1 MKRAR
6 LDLSLRRATVL
17 LLVAALAGLFG
28 SAVFGLS
35 REPAG
40 LTAQVAARLS
50 ESGVEHAVTAVLLN
64 FRGYDTWLELGVLLL
79 ALTGCLGV
87 LQRRDLT
94 GAEPPENPSELLTAL
109 VRLLVPVMVLVA
121 GYLLWL
127 GKAAAGGAFQAGV
140 VLAAAWV
147 LMWYGGRRGLASLS
161 PALWRTLAVAGLLG
175 FLAVALIT
183 LAIEGVMLGLPT
195 HLAGAIILAL
205 ELLAT
210 VSIGVTLAA
219 LIIAPQ
225 SGAPKPA
232 ENG

>member
-6 LDLSLRRATVL
+6 LHLSLRRAVVL
-17 LLVAALAGLFG
+17 VLVTALAGMLG
-28 SAVFGLS
+28 HAVLGLP

-40 LTAQVAARLS
+40 LTTEVAARLA
-50 ESGVEHAVTAVLLN
+50 ETGVEHAVTAVLLN

-94 GAEPPENPSELLTAL
+94 GAEPPGNPSELLTAL
-109 VRLLVPVMVLVA
+109 VWMLVPVMVLVA

-147 LMWYGGRRGLASLS
+147 LMWYGGRRGVASLS
-161 PALWRTLAVAGLLG
+161 PSIWRGLAVAGLLG
-175 FLAVALIT
+175 FLAVAFLT
-183 LAIEGVMLGLPT
+183 LVLEGVLLGLPT
-195 HLAGAIILAL
+195 PIAGATILAL

-210 VSIGVTLAA
+210 VSIGVILAA

-225 SGAPKPA
+225 SGPPKA
-232 ENG
+232 AAKG

>member
-1 MKRAR
+1 MKRPR
-6 LDLSLRRATVL
+6 LHLSLRRATVL
-17 LLVAALAGLFG
+17 LLVAALAGLLG
-28 SAVFGLS
+28 SAVLGLP

-40 LTAQVAARLS
+40 LTAQVAARLP

-87 LQRRDLT
+87 LQRRDLA

-109 VRLLVPVMVLVA
+109 VTILVPVMVLVA

-161 PALWRTLAVAGLLG
+161 PAIWRGLAAAGLLG
-175 FLAVALIT
+175 FLTVALLT
-183 LAIEGVMLGLPT
+183 LSIEGVLLGLPT
-195 HLAGAIILAL
+195 PIAGAVILAL

-225 SGAPKPA
+225 SGAPKA
-232 ENG
+232 AAKG

>member
-1 MKRAR
+1 MKQAR
-6 LDLSLRRATVL
+6 LHLSLRRAVVL
-17 LLVAALAGLFG
+17 VLVATLAVMLGHAVLGLP
-28 SAVFGLS
+28 

-40 LTAQVAARLS
+40 VTAQVAARLV
-50 ESGVEHAVTAVLLN
+50 ETGVEHAVTAVLLN

-87 LQRRDLT
+87 LQRRDLS
-94 GAEPPENPSELLTAL
+94 GAEPPENPGELLTAL
-109 VRLLVPVMVLVA
+109 VWMLVPVMVLVA

-147 LMWYGGRRGLASLS
+147 LMWYGGRRGVASLS
-161 PALWRTLAVAGLLG
+161 PALWRGLAVAGLLG
-175 FLAVALIT
+175 FLAVASLT
-183 LAIEGVMLGLPT
+183 LVLEGVLLGLPT
-195 HLAGAIILAL
+195 PIAGATILAL

-225 SGAPKPA
+225 SGAPPA
-232 ENG
+232 AAKG

>member
-1 MKRAR
+1 MKTAR
-6 LDLSLRRATVL
+6 LHLTLRRATVL
-17 LLVAALAGLFG
+17 LLVTALAGMFG
-28 SAVFGLS
+28 SAVLGLP
-35 REPAG
+35 RESAG

-50 ESGVEHAVTAVLLN
+50 ETGIEHAVTAVLLN

-87 LQRRDLT
+87 MQRRDLT
-94 GAEPPENPSELLTAL
+94 GAEPPGNPSELLTAL
-109 VRLLVPVMVLVA
+109 VRIMVPVMVLVA

-147 LMWYGGRRGLASLS
+147 LMWYGGRRGSASWS
-161 PALWRTLAVAGLLG
+161 PSLWRGLAVAGLLG
-175 FLAVALIT
+175 FLGVALAT
-183 LAIEGVMLGLPT
+183 LWVEGVLLGLPT
-195 HLAGAIILAL
+195 PIAGAIILGL

-225 SGAPKPA
+225 SGAPKA
-232 ENG
+232 SSTD